1 MSKSVSYS
9 VVPRKNPQ
17 EPEAGVRFYAQA
29 QASGDV
35 TVREMSERIQR
46 TCTVTRADVAAVLTA
61 LEDVI
66 VEALSAGEIVR
77 LADLGLLLF
86 LAEVGTSAGKNL
98 VATFEESGMLLF
110 GVGAAITLVPML
122 VAVLVGRLVFNIS
135 LLDLLG
141 TITGGM
147 TSTPGLAAADSMSDS
162 SAPSIAYATV
172 YPIAMVFLI
181 LFIQFIAALI
191 V

>member
-77 LADLGLLLF
+77 LADLG
-86 LAEVGTSAGKNL
+86 
-98 VATFEESGMLLF
+98 TFQQGAYQFPSRT
-110 GVGAAITLVPML
+110 GVERHADGAV
-122 VAVLVGRLVFNIS
+122 VQQGEQ
-135 LLDLLG
+135 
-141 TITGGM
+141 
-147 TSTPGLAAADSMSDS
+147 AA
-162 SAPSIAYATV
+162 
-172 YPIAMVFLI
+172 
-181 LFIQFIAALI
+181 
-191 V
+191 

>member
-77 LADLGLLLF
+77 LADLGTF
-86 LAEVGTSAGKNL
+86 QIGVSGK
-98 VATFEESGMLLF
+98 G
-110 GVGAAITLVPML
+110 
-122 VAVLVGRLVFNIS
+122 
-135 LLDLLG
+135 
-141 TITGGM
+141 
-147 TSTPGLAAADSMSDS
+147 ADSEDKYDVDG
-162 SAPSIAYATV
+162 AVVQQGEQVA
-172 YPIAMVFLI
+172 
-181 LFIQFIAALI
+181 
-191 V
+191 